1 MAFSYLCMVD
11 VSQVVKS
18 PAFSDPVSVLLAD
31 FQVPPAADDGLIE
44 LAHHLEGVAQV
55 TGSLGFPKS
64 VAHGTS
70 QGQVVFVILKYKNI
84 KLAASVHKIVCFRAG
99 GPLGPGG
106 LEEVLPPQM
115 WEKRKNC
122 VFNKCTIKVCDT
134 CS

>member
-1 MAFSYLCMVD
+1 M
-11 VSQVVKS
+11 
-18 PAFSDPVSVLLAD
+18 LLAD

-84 KLAASVHKIVCFRAG
+84 KLAASVHEIVCFRAG

-106 LEEVLPPQM
+106 LEEVLPLRFQQVHDQGLRYLFLM
-115 WEKRKNC
+115 VSE
-122 VFNKCTIKVCDT
+122 DLH
-134 CS
+134 S